1 MVENLRKKFVTV
13 TMVLLIATIGILF
26 VAFYHYSSYETAVNK
41 YQIVKW
47 VADSDVFLRGD
58 YKNRITALEET
69 GFNPVVGVFIDGNNK
84 ITDIRQIG
92 SGNTDDI
99 NSRLIDRILNN
110 TPKGWREG
118 SFVYIK
124 KELPDG
130 NRLIVL
136 LNTVYRERTIY
147 LIGSLVLFLIGIAVL
162 TFVTNDLSRFVTEP
176 ARQELEREKRFI
188 TDASHEL
195 KTPLGAISINAQAL
209 EMENGDNIHVKNIVS
224 ETCRMNHL
232 IERLLTLA
240 RLEED
245 STFDSSEFS
254 LSAAVMEISLTYE
267 SVAYEKQID
276 YRYDVQDG
284 IIAEGNDDEFK
295 QLVAILLD
303 NALKHTAKDEH
314 IRIRLSQDDDRILFT
329 VKNTGEYI
337 SESDIPYIFDRFYSC
352 DRENNQGSF
361 GLGLSIAKAIVERMR
376 GTITAENE
384 SDGTCFT
391 VELSTIHL

>member
-1 MVENLRKKFVTV
+1 
-13 TMVLLIATIGILF
+13 MVLLIATIGMLF

-41 YQIVKW
+41 FQIVKW
-47 VADSDVFLRGD
+47 VVDSDVLLRSD
-58 YKNRITALEET
+58 YKNKITALEET
-69 GFNPVVGVFIDGNNK
+69 GFNPVVGVIVNGSDEV
-84 ITDIRQIG
+84 IDIRTIG
-92 SGNTDDI
+92 SGNTDGI
-99 NSRLIDRILNN
+99 TQRLIDRILNN

-136 LNTVYRERTIY
+136 LNTVQRERSIY
-147 LIGSLVLFLIGIAVL
+147 LIGSFILFLIGIAVL

-176 ARQELEREKRFI
+176 ARLELEREKRFI

-209 EMENGDNIHVKNIVS
+209 ELENGDNIHVKNIIS

-240 RLEED
+240 RLEETSTMD
-245 STFDSSEFS
+245 SREFS
-254 LSAAVMEISLTYE
+254 LSAAVEEISLTYE
-267 SVAYEKQID
+267 SIAYEKQID
-276 YRYDVQDG
+276 YKYDVQNG
-284 IIAEGNDDEFK
+284 IRAVGNDDEFK

-303 NALKHTAKDEH
+303 NALKHTAKDER
-314 IRIRLSQDDDRILFT
+314 IRIRLTQDDDRILFT
-329 VKNTGEYI
+329 VKNTGEFI
-337 SESDIPYIFDRFYSC
+337 SESDLPYIFDRFYSC
-352 DRENNQGSF
+352 DRENNKGSF
-361 GLGLSIAKAIVERMR
+361 GLGLSIAKAIVERMK

-391 VELSTIHL
+391 VEL

>member
-1 MVENLRKKFVTV
+1 
-13 TMVLLIATIGILF
+13 MVLLIATIGMLF

-41 YQIVKW
+41 FQIVKW
-47 VADSDVFLRGD
+47 VVDSDVLLRGD
-58 YKNRITALEET
+58 YKNKITALEET
-69 GFNPVVGVFIDGNNK
+69 GFNPVVGVIVDGSDEV
-84 ITDIRQIG
+84 IDIRTIG
-92 SGNTDDI
+92 SGNTDGI
-99 NSRLIDRILNN
+99 TQRLIDRILNN

-136 LNTVYRERTIY
+136 LNTVQRERSIY
-147 LIGSLVLFLIGIAVL
+147 LIGSFILFLIGIAVL

-176 ARQELEREKRFI
+176 ARLELEREKRFI

-209 EMENGDNIHVKNIVS
+209 ELENGDNIHVKNIIS

-240 RLEED
+240 RLEETSTMD
-245 STFDSSEFS
+245 SREFS
-254 LSAAVMEISLTYE
+254 LSAAVEEISLTYE
-267 SVAYEKQID
+267 SIAYEKQID
-276 YRYDVQDG
+276 YKYDVQDG
-284 IIAEGNDDEFK
+284 IRAVGNDDEFK

-303 NALKHTAKDEH
+303 NALKHTAKDER
-314 IRIRLSQDDDRILFT
+314 IRIRLTQDDDRILFT
-329 VKNTGEYI
+329 VKNTGEFI
-337 SESDIPYIFDRFYSC
+337 SESDLPYIFDRFYSC
-352 DRENNQGSF
+352 DRENNKGSF
-361 GLGLSIAKAIVERMR
+361 GLGLSIAKAIVERMK

-391 VELSTIHL
+391 VEL

>member
-13 TMVLLIATIGILF
+13 TMVLLIATIGMLF

-41 YQIVKW
+41 FQIVKW
-47 VADSDVFLRGD
+47 VADSDVLLRGD

-69 GFNPVVGVFIDGNNK
+69 GFNPVVGVIIDGNGEV
-84 ITDIRQIG
+84 IDIRKIG

-99 NSRLIDRILNN
+99 TQRLIDRILNN

-136 LNTVYRERTIY
+136 LNTVQRERSIY
-147 LIGSLVLFLIGIAVL
+147 LIGSLILFLFGIAIL

-176 ARQELEREKRFI
+176 ARLELEREKRFI

-240 RLEED
+240 RLEEASTMD
-245 STFDSSEFS
+245 SREFS
-254 LSAAVMEISLTYE
+254 LSAAVEEISLTYE
-267 SVAYEKQID
+267 SIAYEKKID
-276 YRYDVQDG
+276 YKYDVQDG
-284 IIAEGNDDEFK
+284 IRAVGNDDEFK

-303 NALKHTAKDEH
+303 NALKHTTKDER
-314 IRIRLSQDDDRILFT
+314 IRIRLTRDDDRILFT
-329 VKNTGEYI
+329 VKNTGEFI
-337 SESDIPYIFDRFYSC
+337 SEADLPYIFDRFYSC
-352 DRENNQGSF
+352 DRENNKGSF
-361 GLGLSIAKAIVERMR
+361 GLGLAIAKAIVERMK

-391 VELSTIHL
+391 VEL

>member
-47 VADSDVFLRGD
+47 VADNDILLRGD

-69 GFNPVVGVFIDGNNK
+69 GLNPVVGVIIDGNDTV
-84 ITDIRQIG
+84 TDIRKIG
-92 SGNTDDI
+92 SGSTDDI
-99 NSRLIDRILNN
+99 TQRLIDRILNN
-110 TPKGWREG
+110 TPKSWREA

-124 KELPDG
+124 KELSDG
-130 NRLIVL
+130 NRLIVI
-136 LNTVYRERTIY
+136 LNTEHRENRIY
-147 LIGSLVLFLIGIAVL
+147 LLGSLVIFIIGIALL

-209 EMENGDNIHVKNIVS
+209 EMENGENIHIKNIVS
-224 ETCRMNHL
+224 ETRRMNSL

-240 RLEED
+240 RLEET
-245 STFDSSEFS
+245 STFESSEFS
-254 LSAAVMEISLTYE
+254 LSAAVEEISLTYE
-267 SVAYEKQID
+267 SIAYEKHID
-276 YRYDVQDG
+276 YKYDVQEDING
-284 IIAEGNDDEFK
+284 IGNEDEFK

-303 NALKHTAKDEH
+303 NALKHTAKDER
-314 IRIRLSQDDDRILFT
+314 IRIRLSQDDDGILFT

-337 SESDIPYIFDRFYSC
+337 SESDLPYIFDRFYSS
-352 DRENNQGSF
+352 DRENNKGSF
-361 GLGLSIAKAIVERMR
+361 GLGLSIAKAIVERMK
-376 GTITAENE
+376 GTISAENE

-391 VELSTIHL
+391 VEL

>member
-13 TMVLLIATIGILF
+13 TMVLLIATIGMLF

-41 YQIVKW
+41 FQIVKW
-47 VADSDVFLRGD
+47 VVDSDVLLRGD
-58 YKNRITALEET
+58 YKNKITALEET
-69 GFNPVVGVFIDGNNK
+69 GFNPVVGVIVDGSDEV
-84 ITDIRQIG
+84 IDIRTIG
-92 SGNTDDI
+92 SGNTDGI
-99 NSRLIDRILNN
+99 TQRLIDRILNN

-136 LNTVYRERTIY
+136 LNTVQRERSIY
-147 LIGSLVLFLIGIAVL
+147 LIGSFILFLIGIAVL

-176 ARQELEREKRFI
+176 ARLELEREKRFI

-209 EMENGDNIHVKNIVS
+209 ELENGDNIHVKNIIS

-240 RLEED
+240 RLEETSTMD
-245 STFDSSEFS
+245 SREFS
-254 LSAAVMEISLTYE
+254 LSAAVEEISLTYE
-267 SVAYEKQID
+267 SIAYEKQID
-276 YRYDVQDG
+276 YKYDVQDG
-284 IIAEGNDDEFK
+284 IRAVGNDDEFK

-303 NALKHTAKDEH
+303 NALKHTAKDER
-314 IRIRLSQDDDRILFT
+314 IRIRLTQDDDRILFT
-329 VKNTGEYI
+329 VKNTGEFI
-337 SESDIPYIFDRFYSC
+337 SESDLPYIFDRFYSC
-352 DRENNQGSF
+352 DRENNKGSF
-361 GLGLSIAKAIVERMR
+361 GLGLSIAKAIVERMK

-391 VELSTIHL
+391 VEL

>member
-26 VAFYHYSSYETAVNK
+26 MAFYHYSTYETARNK

-47 VADSDVFLRGD
+47 VADSDVLLRGD

-69 GFNPVVGVFIDGNNK
+69 GFNPVVGVIIAGNDEV
-84 ITDIRQIG
+84 IDIRKIG

-99 NSRLIDRILNN
+99 TQRLIDRILNN

-124 KELPDG
+124 KDLTDG

-136 LNTVYRERTIY
+136 LNTEHSERSIY
-147 LIGSLVLFLIGIAVL
+147 LMGSLVMFLIGIAIL

-240 RLEED
+240 RLEEV
-245 STFDSSEFS
+245 STFESCEFS
-254 LSAAVMEISLTYE
+254 LSAAVEEISLTYE
-267 SVAYEKQID
+267 SIAYEKKID
-276 YRYDVQDG
+276 YKYDIQEG
-284 IIAEGNDDEFK
+284 ITAVGNDDEFK

-303 NALKHTAKDEH
+303 NALKHTAKDER
-314 IRIRLSQDDDRILFT
+314 IRIRLSKDDDRIFFT
-329 VKNTGEYI
+329 VKNTGEFI
-337 SESDIPYIFDRFYSC
+337 SESDLPYIFDRFYSC
-352 DRENNQGSF
+352 DRETNKGSF
-361 GLGLSIAKAIVERMR
+361 GLGLSIAKAIVERMK
-376 GTITAENE
+376 GSITAANE

-391 VELSTIHL
+391 VEL

>member
-26 VAFYHYSSYETAVNK
+26 VAFYHYSSYDTAVNK
-41 YQIVKW
+41 FQIVKW
-47 VADSDVFLRGD
+47 VADSDVLLRGD

-69 GFNPVVGVFIDGNNK
+69 GFNPVVGVIIDGND
-84 ITDIRQIG
+84 TVVDIRKIG
-92 SGNTDDI
+92 SGSTDDI
-99 NSRLIDRILNN
+99 TQRLIDRILNN

-124 KELPDG
+124 KELSDG

-136 LNTVYRERTIY
+136 LNTEHRESRIY
-147 LIGSLVLFLIGIAVL
+147 LLGSLVLFLIGIAVL

-209 EMENGDNIHVKNIVS
+209 EMEHGDNIHVKNIVS
-224 ETCRMNHL
+224 ETNRMNNL

-245 STFDSSEFS
+245 STFDSREFS
-254 LSAAVMEISLTYE
+254 LSAAVEEISLTYE
-267 SVAYEKQID
+267 SIAYEKQID
-276 YRYDVQDG
+276 YKYDVEEG
-284 IIAEGNDDEFK
+284 IRTFGNDDEFK

-303 NALKHTAKDEH
+303 NALKHTAKDER
-314 IRIRLSQDDDRILFT
+314 IRIRLYKDDDRILFT
-329 VKNTGEYI
+329 VKNTGEFI
-337 SESDIPYIFDRFYSC
+337 SEADLPYIFDRFYSC
-352 DRENNQGSF
+352 DRENNKGSF
-361 GLGLSIAKAIVERMR
+361 GLGLSIAKAIVERMK
-376 GTITAENE
+376 GTITAANE

-391 VELSTIHL
+391 VEL

>member
-47 VADSDVFLRGD
+47 VADNDILLRGD

-69 GFNPVVGVFIDGNNK
+69 GFNPVVGVIIDGNDTV
-84 ITDIRQIG
+84 TDIRKIG
-92 SGNTDDI
+92 SGSTDDI
-99 NSRLIDRILNN
+99 TQRLIDRILNN
-110 TPKGWREG
+110 TPKSWREA

-124 KELPDG
+124 KELSDG
-130 NRLIVL
+130 NRLIVI
-136 LNTVYRERTIY
+136 LNTEHRENRIY
-147 LIGSLVLFLIGIAVL
+147 LLGSLVIFIIGIALL

-209 EMENGDNIHVKNIVS
+209 EMEKGENIHIKNIVS
-224 ETCRMNHL
+224 ETRRMNSL

-240 RLEED
+240 RLEET
-245 STFDSSEFS
+245 STFESSEFS
-254 LSAAVMEISLTYE
+254 LSAAVEEISLTYE
-267 SVAYEKQID
+267 SIAYEKHID
-276 YRYDVQDG
+276 YKYDVQEDING
-284 IIAEGNDDEFK
+284 IGNEDEFK

-303 NALKHTAKDEH
+303 NALKHTAKDER
-314 IRIRLSQDDDRILFT
+314 IRIRLSQDDDGILFT

-337 SESDIPYIFDRFYSC
+337 SESDLPYIFDRFYSS
-352 DRENNQGSF
+352 DRENNKGSF
-361 GLGLSIAKAIVERMR
+361 GLGLSIAKAIVERMK
-376 GTITAENE
+376 GTISAENE

-391 VELSTIHL
+391 VEL